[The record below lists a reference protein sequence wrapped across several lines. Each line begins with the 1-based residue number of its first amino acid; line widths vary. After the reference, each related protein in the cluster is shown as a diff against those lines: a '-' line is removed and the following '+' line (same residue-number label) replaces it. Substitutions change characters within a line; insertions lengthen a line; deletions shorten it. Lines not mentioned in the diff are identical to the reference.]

1 MKYISTRYID
11 GNRGDLLSRYGILSG
26 LQELSL
32 LDEVA
37 VMALR
42 PEHTAGLNCWK
53 LPYGNF
59 TIHFSRAPAGRIS
72 GSRKR

>member
-26 LQELSL
+26 LQELGL

-42 PEHTAGLNCWK
+42 PEHTAGLNCRK
-53 LPYGNF
+53 LPYGRLYN
-59 TIHFSRAPAGRIS
+59 TVLPRASWPYF
-72 GSRKR
+72 RKS